1 MIILKVHFQK
11 RFFSFCSAVLIACF
25 FMLFSFPQVK
35 ASADSYPIQFTT
47 AQTLALYGNKIQG
60 AVFNG
65 TTTQFVE
72 FEYYKSTKDILASYN
87 SLMSGGVPYASG
99 LSYAENLF
107 GVYYDSTRPRWNAQ
121 IKSTNVSD
129 LSPRWFASEYPT
141 RQEVAPY
148 NFVIYRCRIPDL
160 QKIPDRYVSVQL
172 NFDFSLTL
180 PNIERFRSIYGF
192 SSEQM
197 TSLTDNGSGSAGSYA
212 SELDL
217 YSATDMY
224 NPIFVTS
231 NWRYAGSTHNF
242 NVAHHP
248 VTNALAGQADSV
260 PNSQDWYE
268 SMAYPCPN
276 FALHAI
282 DTDTLQNPV
291 DISSLV
297 FRIRG
302 AQSVVVHEDGSQS
315 DFTYPYVYIMIMCPI
330 VWGNIT
336 PPEPEQTTPNY
347 SDQIQNIEV
356 GVGDIN
362 INLDETNNR
371 LDLILEKLDDIY
383 ENQIAPEINVDVDLT
398 EEGPLSWVGTHIDNL
413 GDTIVDGIQGLFVP
427 TQTDLIN
434 FKLSLEQQK
443 NATFGGL
450 VQADGLLSNTVFQR
464 IMRTEPVD
472 YIDMPL
478 LDIPV
483 VNFQMDAATFRN
495 QGFDIITADNG
506 EEKVRVPLKPDQAR
520 WGWFYELLAWAID
533 IVCTIAVVNMLANK
547 LNGVIVG
554 KKVVELEDDC

>member
-1 MIILKVHFQK
+1 MVT
-11 RFFSFCSAVLIACF
+11 CF
-25 FMLFSFPQVK
+25 FILSSGTFQID

-47 AQTLALYGNKIQG
+47 AQTIALYGNKIQG

-107 GVYYDSTRPRWNAQ
+107 GVYYDSTRPRWSAQ

-231 NWRYAGSTHNF
+231 NWRYSGSTHNF

-383 ENQIAPEINVDVDLT
+383 ENMGVSVEGVDLT
-398 EEGPLSWVGTHIDNL
+398 EQGPLSWIGTHIDNL
-413 GDTIVDGIQGLFVP
+413 GTSIVNGVRGLFIP
-427 TQTDLIN
+427 SQADLIN
-434 FKLSLEQQK
+434 FRLNLQSDFQIHFPAFFTADDKVHNLYSIFENSVTPRSSITVPTVSMTVSDVANNQ
-443 NATFGGL
+443 NANFSFGGY
-450 VQADGLLSNTVFQR
+450 
-464 IMRTEPVD
+464 E
-472 YIDMPL
+472 
-478 LDIPV
+478 
-483 VNFQMDAATFRN
+483 
-495 QGFDIITADNG
+495 
-506 EEKVRVPLKPDQAR
+506 VPLKPNQDR
-520 WGWFYELLAWAID
+520 LGILYDSLAFIIDAIATLG
-533 IVCTIAVVNMLANK
+533 IINMLRSKIRKIFSGGNT
-547 LNGVIVG
+547 
-554 KKVVELEDDC
+554 D